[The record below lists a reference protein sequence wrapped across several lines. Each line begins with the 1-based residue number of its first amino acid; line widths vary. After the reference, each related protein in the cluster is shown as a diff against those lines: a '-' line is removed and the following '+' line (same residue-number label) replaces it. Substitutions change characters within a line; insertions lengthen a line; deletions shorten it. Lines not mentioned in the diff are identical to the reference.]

1 MWPFRR
7 KSTTSNPAPWFVQWL
22 RGDEPDMGGPR
33 VTAES
38 AERASAVYACVR
50 VVSEDVA
57 KLPLILY
64 RRRADGGKDRAT
76 DHPLYRLLHDKPNP
90 WQTSFDF
97 RQTGQRALEL
107 RGNGYGWKE
116 KDNRGRVVALWP
128 IHPDRVSVKINP
140 DTRGLFYEVRP
151 ASWQPGGKIVVLPR
165 RDVVH
170 IAGPS
175 DDGIIGKSTI
185 QCAREAIGI
194 ALSAEKHQSRTF
206 TNGARLGGILSHPG
220 KLDQPAQDNI
230 LKSWVA
236 NFSGPENVGKTALLG
251 EGMEFKPVA
260 MTNEDAQ
267 FLELRGAQTAEIA
280 RFFRIPPHKIAD
292 LSKATFSNIE
302 HQALEYVTDSLMPR
316 LVRWEQ
322 RLTHDLLDEDEI
334 AEGYF
339 FEFLVD
345 GLLRGDIKSRYEA
358 LQIARQNGVIN
369 ANEWRSLEN
378 MNPRDGDGSE
388 DYWRPSNM
396 VPDDTPVP
404 DPNQPKPAPGG
415 AAADLPAEDAPPAD
429 KSKLNGHAHA

>member
-7 KSTTSNPAPWFVQWL
+7 KSTTSKPASWFIDWIT
-22 RGDEPDMGGPR
+22 GGESTSSAIK

-64 RRRADGGKDRAT
+64 RRRKDGGKERAT
-76 DHPLYRLLHDKPNP
+76 EHPLYRLLHDRPNG

-97 RQTGQRALEL
+97 RQTLQRAVEL
-107 RGNGYGWKE
+107 RGNAYGWKE
-116 KDNRGRVVALWP
+116 KDGRGRTVAIWP
-128 IHPDRVSVKINP
+128 THPDRVKVLVNP
-140 DTRGLFYEVRP
+140 DTRALFYEVSAP
-151 ASWQPGGKIVVLPR
+151 SWQPGGKTVVLPK
-165 RDVVH
+165 RDVLH

-175 DDGIIGKSTI
+175 DDGIVGKSTI
-185 QCAREAIGI
+185 TMAREAIGL
-194 ALSAEKHQSRTF
+194 ALAAEKHEAKTF
-206 TNGARLGGILSHPG
+206 GNGARLGGILSHPG
-220 KLDQPAQDNI
+220 KLDQVAQDSI
-230 LKSWVA
+230 LKSWTT

-251 EGMEFKPVA
+251 EGMKFEAVA
-260 MTNEDAQ
+260 MTNDDAQ

-322 RLTHDLLDEDEI
+322 RLTHELLDDEEV
-334 AEGYF
+334 ADGYF

-358 LQIARQNGVIN
+358 LAIARQQGIIN
-369 ANEWRSLEN
+369 ANEWRNLEN
-378 MNPRDGDGSE
+378 MNPRDGDGAE
-388 DYWRPSNM
+388 DYWRPVNY
-396 VPDDTPVP
+396 VPDDTPVA
-404 DPNQPKPAPGG
+404 DPNAKPE
-415 AAADLPAEDAPPAD
+415 PADAPPVPD
-429 KSKLNGHAHA
+429 KSKMNGHAYA